1 MALHTPRRTG
11 LGRTSFGNT
20 NTASSPN
27 LRHLGAS
34 TAGNRKVSLNTLTS
48 AATIR
53 TPPTSKMSP
62 GASLEVGDAV
72 NVPGEMHGIVMFI
85 GSVKGKQGRFV
96 GVELSKEFAARGK
109 NDGDVEGVRYFIT
122 SIPGSGIFL
131 PIHRAEKRAS
141 TTPSIESFPPT
152 PTTPSLTNFGN
163 GTPAAAGAYTP
174 STPAIPNKFSQSV
187 GPGGRPPFSQSMS
200 YGARAPSPQ
209 FKPNARAPLAR
220 PESPFRKKPTLA
232 PTPARNVS
240 LSQSQR
246 GGVAPPRFSA
256 SPAPGRVRTP
266 KTTKPSG
273 PPRPYSRNSSRLGH
287 RSNAI
292 AEDDDLPVGLART
305 SASVVPSFSHPRRS
319 PPRMAD
325 NGGPSEDEVHRLTK
339 QLSERDVQLKEQ
351 ATSLSEME
359 RSLAELQTLLPSPDR
374 PSLSGRRRGGHED
387 AEVAQLRA
395 SLREKNEKITTL
407 TADFDAHRADFR
419 STIDTLELASAE
431 TERMYEKRVEDLMA
445 EISELREGREE
456 VGVIAEQLRGLE
468 ELVAELE
475 EGLED
480 ARRGEAEARGEAE
493 FLGGEVE
500 RGRSEL
506 RREREKSER
515 ALKNADVAMK
525 GEMTSPGGSVRE
537 VEQRDDE
544 IRGLKAIIHSL
555 SLGPD
560 VTSPIATN
568 GGSQALQNENGYVTD
583 SDELRRMK
591 EEIDKLKREKEE
603 LEGFMDRKMT
613 RGEAMAHEPKRL
625 ETAQIFNG
633 DAELRNSVQ
642 GNGHSERRGTP
653 DRRRFSGRDSM
664 TPQSSDHKG
673 RSPPLAWRPST
684 PQAVPAARE
693 EPQVDVDGHSS
704 AQSSSQLWCEACEN
718 TGHDMLTCTNMFG
731 SAASKR
737 NDTASRPETNG
748 KRKDHETGI
757 ETFERLNMAGVGK
770 LASPSPPSPNG
781 SLTDDGRMEREGG
794 IAEGDEE
801 KWCAL
806 CEKDGHLAFD
816 CPEEQY

>member
-109 NDGDVEGVRYFIT
+109 NDGDVEGCVNMQPVSAAAGWLIKKHSVRYFIT

-468 ELVAELE
+468 EL
-475 EGLED
+475 
-480 ARRGEAEARGEAE
+480 
-493 FLGGEVE
+493 
-500 RGRSEL
+500 
-506 RREREKSER
+506 
-515 ALKNADVAMK
+515 
-525 GEMTSPGGSVRE
+525 
-537 VEQRDDE
+537 
-544 IRGLKAIIHSL
+544 
-555 SLGPD
+555 
-560 VTSPIATN
+560 
-568 GGSQALQNENGYVTD
+568 
-583 SDELRRMK
+583 
-591 EEIDKLKREKEE
+591 
-603 LEGFMDRKMT
+603 
-613 RGEAMAHEPKRL
+613 
-625 ETAQIFNG
+625 
-633 DAELRNSVQ
+633 
-642 GNGHSERRGTP
+642 
-653 DRRRFSGRDSM
+653 
-664 TPQSSDHKG
+664 
-673 RSPPLAWRPST
+673 
-684 PQAVPAARE
+684 
-693 EPQVDVDGHSS
+693 
-704 AQSSSQLWCEACEN
+704 
-718 TGHDMLTCTNMFG
+718 
-731 SAASKR
+731 
-737 NDTASRPETNG
+737 
-748 KRKDHETGI
+748 
-757 ETFERLNMAGVGK
+757 
-770 LASPSPPSPNG
+770 
-781 SLTDDGRMEREGG
+781 
-794 IAEGDEE
+794 
-801 KWCAL
+801 
-806 CEKDGHLAFD
+806 
-816 CPEEQY
+816 